1 MIYFN
6 YEFIY
11 KFEEVFPMSELCIC
25 NHCNSIV
32 INFNDKELTI
42 VNSIRKSS
50 KPHTSDYK
58 ANFAQ
63 DIISVGTCGS
73 KFVYSFDS
81 KFAESIN
88 NETIYASTGFLCP
101 NCQKK
106 IVCSFKNYVD
116 IEDSLSKALK
126 HLDAHD
132 RVISESSAYET
143 KILERTNG
151 EFTPHLSLNYAELI
165 QYLKNILNLEIDF
178 NSITQY
184 IGVLKQQLKSAELK
198 HSQQIKQQSKKRDLR
213 QKQLELSKS
222 KLKLKIRKIEEKIT
236 TAESE
241 IDMSSFALDIPQKPQ
256 EPIKPIIQSI
266 SEPTQPI
273 YLTPNI
279 FNKKKI
285 EQQNEQL
292 RLDYER
298 RYQTYLTHVANNQQ
312 TLTEYNQKTQEY
324 NIAMQEYSNAITKY
338 NESKSKF
345 VFEQTE
351 ILKNKYYAEIENIK
365 LEIQSIDSEPIN
377 IPDDKENEEEQQ
389 SAYLINIFKAQ
400 LDDAIAVSEAIS
412 STLLELYY
420 LDVIFPKYRGLVQI
434 STFYEYLYSQRCDK
448 LTGPDGAY
456 NLYES
461 ELKTNIIIGELQSI
475 NASLETI
482 KQNQYLLYTEITNTN
497 QLLEDLKTDVANMHK
512 TLKEVKSL
520 VAISNNLQKQS
531 LELKREGNNNIAAI
545 AQNTANI
552 VQNTAATAYY
562 SKLNANLTNAM
573 GYLVAL
579 K

>member
-6 YEFIY
+6 GNLI
-11 KFEEVFPMSELCIC
+11 VIIGGLSMSGLCIC

-32 INFNDKELTI
+32 INFNDRELSI
-42 VNSIRKSS
+42 VNSIRKQS
-50 KPHTSDYK
+50 KSYTSDYEVF
-58 ANFAQ
+58 FAH
-63 DIISVGTCGS
+63 DIITRGTC
-73 KFVYSFDS
+73 DS
-81 KFAESIN
+81 KFIYTFDNKFSELIN
-88 NETIYASTGFLCP
+88 NEIIYASTGFLCP

-106 IVCSFKNYVD
+106 ILCSSKSYID
-116 IEDSLSKALK
+116 IEESLNKALE
-126 HLDAHD
+126 HLNIYD
-132 RVISESSAYET
+132 RVEYELNGENT
-143 KILERTNG
+143 TLERTNG
-151 EFTPHLSLNYAELI
+151 DFIPKLSLSGDELT
-165 QYLKNILNLEIDF
+165 QYLKNILNLEVDL
-178 NSITQY
+178 NSINQY
-184 IGVLKQQLKSAELK
+184 IKILRHQYKTAEYEYSQKKERQNKKIELQKKQIELSIRKLKQNISEL
-198 HSQQIKQQSKKRDLR
+198 QKKIDN
-213 QKQLELSKS
+213 
-222 KLKLKIRKIEEKIT
+222 T
-236 TAESE
+236 ESE
-241 IDMSSFALDIPQKPQ
+241 VDLSAFTVAIPQKPQ
-256 EPIKPIIQSI
+256 EPIKPIIQTV
-266 SEPTQPI
+266 SEPTPPT
-273 YLTPNI
+273 YLTPSI

-345 VFEQTE
+345 IFEQTE

-400 LDDAIAVSEAIS
+400 LDDAIAVNEAIS

-562 SKLNANLTNAM
+562 SKLNANLTNAI